1 MYPTDRE
8 SLRPAKQAEKGIPRM
23 DQPKSRKLT
32 SVPNARTP
40 RRGVYADD
48 DGGDEGSRDTGM
60 IQPIAVLARI
70 PNLGSGP
77 SAAAIAAPESV
88 GTYRLLSQALSFRLL
103 AGTTILLMA
112 AAIVPYAISKVRSSS
127 RSSTASGERAAWQP
141 EVPAPTADMAPAWN
155 PPGAVAQSDK
165 AQGGMASAA
174 APAPVTSEAKPGN
187 PGTSSG
193 PQNVNTANVVGVN
206 PAATTRAPIR
216 VAEAVRAAPQSE
228 QGSLNWK
235 SFSRQFDEQ
244 HAPAGSLA
252 PRENGAAIAVPP
264 GSPFSP
270 PPAAGLNAPAA
281 QSSANSSMILNQGM
295 TSANDRWARPSTT
308 AAATPTRS
316 EGALPTYPA
325 TNTPNP
331 LTVGPSIA
339 SPSGNDQPVYSC
351 RKQP

>member
-216 VAEAVRAAPQSE
+216 VAEAVALRRKASKALSIGRASVGNSTSNMRRPVRWLHVKT
-228 QGSLNWK
+228 GPRSLCL
-235 SFSRQFDEQ
+235 
-244 HAPAGSLA
+244 PAHRS
-252 PRENGAAIAVPP
+252 PRHPRPVSTLRRRSPVP
-264 GSPFSP
+264 
-270 PPAAGLNAPAA
+270 
-281 QSSANSSMILNQGM
+281 
-295 TSANDRWARPSTT
+295 
-308 AAATPTRS
+308 
-316 EGALPTYPA
+316 
-325 TNTPNP
+325 
-331 LTVGPSIA
+331 TV
-339 SPSGNDQPVYSC
+339 
-351 RKQP
+351 R